1 MFVYQTE
8 KTETLP
14 FIRMLKEKSVVLDFE
29 GFRHQKNTFIVKELA
44 ITNSDNSDYLIFL
57 PPVNFSSLPKSEQK
71 AYNWLTNYLHGL
83 HWDSGD
89 YLYLNLNQI
98 IQSFVLRNPNA
109 VFYAKGKEK
118 ADFLSNYLDRK
129 VVNLDDL
136 GCPRVEQLYFKN
148 FVNCNKHLP
157 HHNSKNHYALKKSK
171 AFFDWLK
178 NECQQRASGESGDI
192 HISKFSSLCLDDTR
206 K

>member
-1 MFVYQTE
+1 MCWI
-8 KTETLP
+8 L
-14 FIRMLKEKSVVLDFE
+14 RDFDT
-29 GFRHQKNTFIVKELA
+29 RKNTYIVKELA
-44 ITNSDNSDYLIFL
+44 ITTSNYSDSLFFYLQLISIPFQNL
-57 PPVNFSSLPKSEQK
+57 QQK
-71 AYNWLTNYLHGL
+71 AYNWLTTYLHGL

-98 IQSFVLRNPNA
+98 IQSFVLRSPNA

-118 ADFLSNYLDRK
+118 ADFLSKYLDRK

-136 GCPRVEQLYFKN
+136 GCPRVEQFYFKN
-148 FVNCNKHLP
+148 FVNCSKQLP
-157 HHNSKNHYALKKSK
+157 HHNSKNHCALKKSK
-171 AFFDWLK
+171 AFYDWLK

-192 HISKFSSLCLDDTR
+192 HISKFSSLSLDDTR

>member
-1 MFVYQTE
+1 
-8 KTETLP
+8 
-14 FIRMLKEKSVVLDFE
+14 MLKEKSVVLDFE
-29 GFRHQKNTFIVKELA
+29 GFRHQKNTFIVNELA
-44 ITNSDNSDYLIFL
+44 ITTSDYSDSLIFL
-57 PPVNFSSLPKSEQK
+57 PPVNFNSLPKSEQK

-118 ADFLSNYLDRK
+118 ADFLSKYLDRK

-136 GCPRVEQLYFKN
+136 GCARVEQLYFKN

-157 HHNSKNHYALKKSK
+157 HHNSKNHCALKKSK

-192 HISKFSSLCLDDTR
+192 HISKLSSLCLDDTR

>member
-1 MFVYQTE
+1 
-8 KTETLP
+8 
-14 FIRMLKEKSVVLDFE
+14 MLKERSVVLDFE
-29 GFRHQKNTFIVKELA
+29 RFRHQKNTIILKELA
-44 ITNSDNSDYLIFL
+44 NSLIFL
-57 PPVNFSSLPKSEQK
+57 PPVNFNSLPKSEQK

-89 YLYLNLNQI
+89 YLHLNLNQI

-109 VFYAKGKEK
+109 IFYAKGKEK
-118 ADFLSNYLDRK
+118 ADFLSKYLDRK

-136 GCPRVEQLYFKN
+136 GSPRVEQLYFKN

-157 HHNSKNHYALKKSK
+157 HHNSKNHCALKKSK
-171 AFFDWLK
+171 AFYDWSK
-178 NECQQRASGESGDI
+178 SECQQRASGENGDI

-206 K
+206 E